1 MRNEKCFSTYFMGGL
16 KRSPAREPRRTPQRL
31 GVQLFPKESTDEGDY
46 SGLVVCGTDPCRDR
60 LKPLISDSLLSSAE
74 GGSPFWARSRRGRAY
89 SRAPPILNVLLAFLR
104 ISLRAPLSSKR
115 NGSRRL
121 VLRPQIG
128 EEKPLLQQCS
138 QGEVPGWCA

>member
-1 MRNEKCFSTYFMGGL
+1 MPG
-16 KRSPAREPRRTPQRL
+16 
-31 GVQLFPKESTDEGDY
+31 
-46 SGLVVCGTDPCRDR
+46 

-74 GGSPFWARSRRGRAY
+74 GGLALLGEKSAGAAY

-128 EEKPLLQQCS
+128 EEKPLPSTMLTR
-138 QGEVPGWCA
+138 